1 MNVPGTS
8 ISLRISFELWTKIK
22 NFAEKEN
29 SPDFS
34 HAVRALIEAGLWLDE
49 HKMDLSDPK
58 KSQKIIEEYNE
69 KSNEEHLFSW
79 IGQLSDSQIEGMKIA
94 LELEKEKRITL
105 Q

>member
-1 MNVPGTS
+1 MKKIISHRGNINGPVP
-8 ISLRISFELWTKIK
+8 
-22 NFAEKEN
+22 EKEN